1 MTSRPGLALL
11 ALLATTAPAA
21 GPAVAQSCTCPPV
34 ALASGPVIEAEA
46 PPPPLPEE
54 TQPPIPAPGYIWTPG
69 YWYWNNVDYY
79 YVPGVWVEPPHPGLL
94 WTPGFWAFAGG
105 LYRFTHG
112 TWGPQVG
119 FYGGIPYGHGYDG
132 VGYQGGRW
140 TGNTFFYNR
149 TVNNFGGVH
158 VTNVYDQTV
167 NHFDGPRVS
176 YNGGPGGI
184 DRRPDAAQ
192 AAYLHGPH
200 EAPTPM
206 QMQHLRAAGMVPG
219 AFDAINRGHP
229 APDELRNHIHE
240 TADRLPPPSPG
251 MRTPLP
257 HAAPPATPPHPAPR
271 PAMEHPSEPVAR
283 PGMHQPPRF
292 EAPRVETPRTEA
304 PHPEAPHH
312 EMPPPAVHPQPHEPP
327 HGPPHEA
334 FHQAPHEAPHPPPH
348 ERDGRRE

>member
-1 MTSRPGLALL
+1 M
-11 ALLATTAPAA
+11 
-21 GPAVAQSCTCPPV
+21 
-34 ALASGPVIEAEA
+34 
-46 PPPPLPEE
+46 
-54 TQPPIPAPGYIWTPG
+54 
-69 YWYWNNVDYY
+69 
-79 YVPGVWVEPPHPGLL
+79 EPPHPGSL

-158 VTNVYDQTV
+158 VTTSTTRPSTISTARASATMAVPAAST
-167 NHFDGPRVS
+167 G
-176 YNGGPGGI
+176 
-184 DRRPDAAQ
+184 DRMRRRQPICT
-192 AAYLHGPH
+192 GRRM
-200 EAPTPM
+200 APTPM

-257 HAAPPATPPHPAPR
+257 HAAPPAAPLHPAPQ
-271 PAMEHPSEPVAR
+271 PPMEHPSEPVAR
-283 PGMHQPPRF
+283 SEMHQPPRF
-292 EAPRVETPRTEA
+292 EAPRVETPR
-304 PHPEAPHH
+304 PEAPSPVAPRPEALTPRHAA
-312 EMPPPAVHPQPHEPP
+312 PGLPPAAARATARP
-327 HGPPHEA
+327 A
-334 FHQAPHEAPHPPPH
+334 A
-348 ERDGRRE
+348 